1 LPTAAIR
8 EKNGAYTPRQGCPFF
23 SDENYV
29 FFAALFLLLFRYN
42 STVVKREKVS
52 KNITP
57 SHAVNCFLFDLHL
70 VELGTTL
77 SNGFQAMH
85 SYHPW

>member
-42 STVVKREKVS
+42 STVRVARERFKE
-52 KNITP
+52 
-57 SHAVNCFLFDLHL
+57 HDAVTRGELLF
-70 VELGTTL
+70 V
-77 SNGFQAMH
+77 
-85 SYHPW
+85 